1 MRQLQRR
8 RLRACLIFRRPR
20 QRQPQPYTLIRF
32 HEGKVKRANPYLE
45 VHLKNKLS
53 RILIYS
59 LSVIGL
65 GIVGLV
71 TADIITTL
79 RVPAPGSAVVAASP
93 SPASNTQ
100 QPATPPQ
107 EPTTEVA
114 YPVPVASALFPSPTL
129 NTFVPWFM
137 QALQTYQEA
146 LKAKNLSAEDRQSLE
161 TKVAMYGRMATQWAI
176 SKKVT
181 PNPEPQP
188 TYELRHFPTPTFS
201 TGLFEGG
208 TSDFHSFAALIQN
221 SWAQFV
227 NNNEYIIVYAGEL
240 GSATEY
246 PGRGVVI
253 VRRETD
259 QGRWGRDNEYMLPEG
274 TGWVRI
280 SEIKGDYLVLT
291 SKEGKTFY
299 FYVPGQQ
306 FVPSLTD
313 VAPTVTPLPT
323 ALPSPT
329 IGPTPTMTQ
338 VPAYPSPSPPYP
350 GP

>member
-1 MRQLQRR
+1 MKTGKPIQEMA
-8 RLRACLIFRRPR
+8 RLL
-20 QRQPQPYTLIRF
+20 L
-32 HEGKVKRANPYLE
+32 
-45 VHLKNKLS
+45 
-53 RILIYS
+53 
-59 LSVIGL
+59 GL
-65 GIVGLV
+65 AIVAAI
-71 TADIITTL
+71 TIAIITTM
-79 RVPAPGSAVVAASP
+79 REPALGSVSVAASP
-93 SPASNTQ
+93 YPTSSAQ
-100 QPATPPQ
+100 LPATISQ
-107 EPTTEVA
+107 EPTTEAA
-114 YPVPVASALFPSPTL
+114 YPIPVASAFLPGPALSTPAPF
-129 NTFVPWFM
+129 FV
-137 QALQTYQEA
+137 QALRTYQEA
-146 LKAKNLSAEDRQSLE
+146 LKAKNLSDEDRQSLE
-161 TKVAMYGRMATQWAI
+161 TKVAMYGRIVTQIAQAE
-176 SKKVT
+176 KVT
-181 PNPEPQP
+181 PNPATQP
-188 TYELRHFPTPTFS
+188 TSEIRHFPTPTFS

-227 NNNEYIIVYAGEL
+227 NNNEYVIVYAGEL

-253 VRRETD
+253 ARRETG

-280 SEIKGDYLVLT
+280 SEVKENYLVLT

-306 FVPSLTD
+306 LVPSLTD

-329 IGPTPTMTQ
+329 IGSTPTMTQ

>member
-1 MRQLQRR
+1 MKTGKPIQEMI
-8 RLRACLIFRRPR
+8 RLL
-20 QRQPQPYTLIRF
+20 L
-32 HEGKVKRANPYLE
+32 
-45 VHLKNKLS
+45 
-53 RILIYS
+53 
-59 LSVIGL
+59 GL
-65 GIVGLV
+65 AIVAAI
-71 TADIITTL
+71 TIAIITTM
-79 RVPAPGSAVVAASP
+79 REPAPGSVRVAASLTP
-93 SPASNTQ
+93 TSSPQ
-100 QPATPPQ
+100 QPTILLQ
-107 EPTTEVA
+107 EPTREAA
-114 YPVPVASALFPSPTL
+114 YPAPVASAVLPSPAL

-137 QALQTYQEA
+137 QALRTYQEA
-146 LKAKNLSAEDRQSLE
+146 LKAKNLSAEGRQSLE

-176 SKKVT
+176 YEKVT
-181 PNPEPQP
+181 PNPAPRP

-227 NNNEYIIVYAGEL
+227 NNNEYVIVYAGEL

-253 VRRETD
+253 VRRETG

-306 FVPSLTD
+306 LVPSLTD

-329 IGPTPTMTQ
+329 MGSTPTMTQ
-338 VPAYPSPSPPYP
+338 VPAYPSPSSSYP

>member
-1 MRQLQRR
+1 MKTGKPIQEMI
-8 RLRACLIFRRPR
+8 RLL
-20 QRQPQPYTLIRF
+20 L
-32 HEGKVKRANPYLE
+32 
-45 VHLKNKLS
+45 
-53 RILIYS
+53 
-59 LSVIGL
+59 GL
-65 GIVGLV
+65 MIVAAITIV
-71 TADIITTL
+71 IITTM
-79 RVPAPGSAVVAASP
+79 RAPVPGSIMAATSPDPTSSPQQPATLSQEPTIETAYPVPIASAVLP
-93 SPASNTQ
+93 SPAS
-100 QPATPPQ
+100 
-107 EPTTEVA
+107 
-114 YPVPVASALFPSPTL
+114 SA
-129 NTFVPWFM
+129 FVPWFI
-137 QALQTYQEA
+137 QALRTNQEA
-146 LKAKNLSAEDRQSLE
+146 LQDKNLSDEMRHSFG
-161 TKVAMYGRMATQWAI
+161 TKVSIYGSMATQWAI
-176 SKKVT
+176 YEKVT
-181 PNPEPQP
+181 PNPAPRP

-227 NNNEYIIVYAGEL
+227 NNNEYVIVYAGEL

-253 VRRETD
+253 VRRETG

-306 FVPSLTD
+306 LVPSLTD

-329 IGPTPTMTQ
+329 IGSTPTMTQ

>member
-1 MRQLQRR
+1 MKTGKPVQELT
-8 RLRACLIFRRPR
+8 RLL
-20 QRQPQPYTLIRF
+20 L
-32 HEGKVKRANPYLE
+32 
-45 VHLKNKLS
+45 
-53 RILIYS
+53 
-59 LSVIGL
+59 GL
-65 GIVGLV
+65 MIVAAITIV
-71 TADIITTL
+71 IITTM
-79 RVPAPGSAVVAASP
+79 RAPVPGSITAATSP
-93 SPASNTQ
+93 DPTSSPQLPTTLS
-100 QPATPPQ
+100 Q
-107 EPTTEVA
+107 EPTIETA
-114 YPVPVASALFPSPTL
+114 YPVPMASAVFPSPESDTL
-129 NTFVPWFM
+129 VPVFV
-137 QALQTYQEA
+137 QDLQEEEEA
-146 LKAKNLSAEDRQSLE
+146 LKDKNLSDEMRHSFE
-161 TKVAMYGRMATQWAI
+161 TKVAIDGRMATQWAI
-176 SKKVT
+176 YEKTT
-181 PNPEPQP
+181 PIPP
-188 TYELRHFPTPTFS
+188 TYEIQNFPTPTFS

-227 NNNEYIIVYAGEL
+227 NNNEYVIVYAGEL

-253 VRRETD
+253 ARRETG

-280 SEIKGDYLVLT
+280 SEVKENYLVLT

-306 FVPSLTD
+306 LVPSLTD

-329 IGPTPTMTQ
+329 IGSTPTMTQ

>member
-1 MRQLQRR
+1 MIDKPSKF
-8 RLRACLIFRRPR
+8 RL
-20 QRQPQPYTLIRF
+20 
-32 HEGKVKRANPYLE
+32 V
-45 VHLKNKLS
+45 
-53 RILIYS
+53 ILIAAFG
-59 LSVIGL
+59 LLLLIPIGAFARY
-65 GIVGLV
+65 V
-71 TADIITTL
+71 TDESKA
-79 RVPAPGSAVVAASP
+79 
-93 SPASNTQ
+93 Q
-100 QPATPPQ
+100 ATPIV
-107 EPTTEVA
+107 EVA
-114 YPVPVASALFPSPTL
+114 YPGPRAPALLPSPTL

-137 QALQTYQEA
+137 QALQTYQEM
-146 LKAKNLSAEDRQSLE
+146 LKGKNLSEEGRQSLE
-161 TKVAMYGRMATQWAI
+161 TKVAMYGRIATQWAI
-176 SKKVT
+176 YEKVT
-181 PNPEPQP
+181 PNPAPRP

-227 NNNEYIIVYAGEL
+227 NNNEYVIVYAGEL

-253 VRRETD
+253 VRRETG

-306 FVPSLTD
+306 LVPSLTD
-313 VAPTVTPLPT
+313 VVPTVTPLPT
-323 ALPSPT
+323 PLPSPT
-329 IGPTPTMTQ
+329 IGPPPTETQ
-338 VPAYPSPSPPYP
+338 SPAYPSPSSAYP